1 MLVKGI
7 SKMENQNVN
16 PVIDSQLDSVLVQ
29 SRKSLVDGIGKIG
42 ELISAYGVNL
52 AQQFDAVDSE
62 GNVTTKWYSLS
73 GKLAKGVKAERAIF
87 KAEMVQ
93 AGYSVPTVDVYWQR
107 VKESDGYVT
116 AGNSVKG
123 QDSID
128 SKTFAE
134 LKTILNRILGAEV
147 DAEGCEKS
155 QNAKASL
162 LEAFE
167 IMGGDSAKDLSK

>member
-1 MLVKGI
+1 
-7 SKMENQNVN
+7 MENQN
-16 PVIDSQLDSVLVQ
+16 PVVSVDSLLSQ
-29 SRKSLVDGIGKIG
+29 SRQSLVDGIGKIG
-42 ELISAYGVNL
+42 ELIQNYGIDL
-52 AQQFDAVDSE
+52 ARQFDLKDSE
-62 GNVTTKWYSLS
+62 GQVTTKWFALT
-73 GKLAKGVKAERAIF
+73 GKLAKGVKAERALF

-123 QDSID
+123 QDTID

-134 LKTILNRILGAEV
+134 LKTILNRILGAES
-147 DAEGCEKS
+147 DDEGCEKS

-162 LEAFE
+162 LMAFE

>member
-1 MLVKGI
+1 
-7 SKMENQNVN
+7 MENQN
-16 PVIDSQLDSVLVQ
+16 PVVSVDSLLAQ
-29 SRKSLVDGIGKIG
+29 SRQSLVDGIGKIG
-42 ELISAYGVNL
+42 ELIQNYGIDL
-52 AQQFDAVDSE
+52 ARQFDLKDSE
-62 GNVTTKWYSLS
+62 GQVTTKWFALT
-73 GKLAKGVKAERAIF
+73 GKLAKGVKAERALF

-123 QDSID
+123 QDTID

-134 LKTILNRILGAEV
+134 LKTILNRILGAEA
-147 DAEGCEKS
+147 DAEGCENS
-155 QNAKASL
+155 QKAKASL